1 MMELSNRVAAEGQYQ
16 CLITGESLGQVASQT
31 MGALAVTDCVAEVP
45 VLRPCIGLDKEEIVV
60 RSREIGTFETSILPY
75 EDCCTVFTPR
85 HPKTRPE
92 LEKVMH
98 EESLFNRSELID
110 KAWESRYTV
119 DVRQFDN
126 EFRYAYRNNEA

>member
-1 MMELSNRVAAEGQYQ
+1 
-16 CLITGESLGQVASQT
+16 
-31 MGALAVTDCVAEVP
+31 MGALAVTDCVAEIP

-92 LEKVMH
+92 MDKVLAEEEK
-98 EESLFNRSELID
+98 FDRAALIE
-110 KAWESRYTV
+110 KAWESRYSV
-119 DVRQFDN
+119 DVRQFDDV
-126 EFRYAYRNNEA
+126 YR